1 VDVRQ
6 RAARDFPLLAVVLAG
21 IAFSV
26 PCAAADDFQTTA
38 AVAPQTLD
46 AGVVA
51 YYFHGNLRCRTC
63 QTIEAYSEEAIRSE
77 FADELASGHLV
88 WRVVN
93 TDDPENKHFVKDFEL
108 VTKSL
113 VLTEYRD
120 GEVTRWENLKQV
132 WQLVRDKEQF
142 LEYVRSSTRRFL
154 QED

>member
-1 VDVRQ
+1 MRQ
-6 RAARDFPLLAVVLAG
+6 RAARGFPLLAVVLTG
-21 IAFSV
+21 IAFSM

-46 AGVVA
+46 VEVVA

-63 QTIEAYSEEAIRSE
+63 KTIEAYSEEAIQSE
-77 FADELASGHLV
+77 FADELASGRLV

-93 TDDPENKHFVKDFEL
+93 IDEPENKHFVKDFEL

-113 VLTEYRD
+113 VLTEYQD

-132 WQLVRDKEQF
+132 WQLVRDKEQ
-142 LEYVRSSTRRFL
+142 LLAYVRSSTRRFL

>member
-1 VDVRQ
+1 MRR
-6 RAARDFPLLAVVLAG
+6 RAARGFPLLAVVLAG

-26 PCAAADDFQTTA
+26 PCAAGDDLQTTA
-38 AVAPQTLD
+38 AVVPQALD
-46 AGVVA
+46 VGVVA
-51 YYFHGNLRCRTC
+51 YYFHGNLRCKTC
-63 QTIEAYSEEAIRSE
+63 RTIEAYSEEAIRSE
-77 FADELASGHLV
+77 FADELASSRLA

-93 TDDPENKHFVKDFEL
+93 VEEPENKHFVKDFEL

-113 VLTEYRD
+113 VLTEYED

-142 LEYVRSSTRRFL
+142 LDYVHSSTRKFL

>member
-1 VDVRQ
+1 MRQ
-6 RAARDFPLLAVVLAG
+6 RADRRFPLLAVALAG

-26 PCAAADDFQTTA
+26 SCAADDDFQTTTD
-38 AVAPQTLD
+38 VAPQTLD
-46 AGVVA
+46 VEVVA

-63 QTIEAYSEEAIRSE
+63 RAIEAYSEEAIRSE
-77 FADELASGHLV
+77 FADELASGRLA

-93 TDDPENKHFVKDFEL
+93 IDEPENEHFVKDFEL

-113 VLTEYRD
+113 VLTEYED
-120 GEVTRWENLKQV
+120 GEVIRWANLKQV

-142 LEYVRSSTRRFL
+142 FDYVHSSTRQFL

>member
-1 VDVRQ
+1 MRQ
-6 RAARDFPLLAVVLAG
+6 RAARGFPLLAVVLAG

-26 PCAAADDFQTTA
+26 PCAAADDFQTTT
-38 AVAPQTLD
+38 AVAPQALD
-46 AGVVA
+46 AKVVA

-63 QTIEAYSEEAIRSE
+63 QAIEAYSEEAIRSE
-77 FADELASGHLV
+77 FADELASGRLV

-93 TDDPENKHFVKDFEL
+93 IDEPENKHFVKDFEL

-113 VLTEYRD
+113 VLTEYQD

-142 LEYVRSSTRRFL
+142 LDYVHSSTRKFL

>member
-1 VDVRQ
+1 MRQ
-6 RAARDFPLLAVVLAG
+6 RAARAVPLLAVVLAG

-46 AGVVA
+46 VEVVA
-51 YYFHGNLRCRTC
+51 YYLHGNFRCRTC
-63 QTIEAYSEEAIRSE
+63 RTIESYSEEAIRGE
-77 FADELASGHLV
+77 FADELASGRLA

-93 TDDPENKHFVKDFEL
+93 IEEPENKHFVKDFEL

-113 VLTEYRD
+113 VLTEYED
-120 GEVTRWENLKQV
+120 GEVIRWENLKQV

-142 LEYVRSSTRRFL
+142 LDYVHSSTRKFL

>member
-1 VDVRQ
+1 MRQ
-6 RAARDFPLLAVVLAG
+6 RAARGFPLLAVVLAG

-26 PCAAADDFQTTA
+26 PCAADDDSQATTA
-38 AVAPQTLD
+38 VVPQTLD
-46 AGVVA
+46 AEVIA

-63 QTIEAYSEEAIRSE
+63 RTIEAYSQEAIRSA
-77 FADELASGHLV
+77 FADELASGRLA

-93 TDDPENKHFVKDFEL
+93 IDEPENKHFIRDFEL

-113 VLTEYRD
+113 VITEYQG

-142 LEYVRSSTRRFL
+142 FDYVRSSTRKFL
-154 QED
+154 QEN

>member
-1 VDVRQ
+1 MRQ
-6 RAARDFPLLAVVLAG
+6 RDACGFSLLAVVLAG

-26 PCAAADDFQTTA
+26 PCAAADDFQTTT
-38 AVAPQTLD
+38 AVAPQALD
-46 AGVVA
+46 AKVVA

-63 QTIEAYSEEAIRSE
+63 QAIEAYSEEAIRSE
-77 FADELASGHLV
+77 FADELASGRLV

-93 TDDPENKHFVKDFEL
+93 IDEPENEHFIKDFEL

-142 LEYVRSSTRRFL
+142 FDYVRSSTRRFL
-154 QED
+154 QEN

>member
-1 VDVRQ
+1 MRR
-6 RAARDFPLLAVVLAG
+6 RAAGGFPLLAVVLAG

-26 PCAAADDFQTTA
+26 PHVAADDLQTTP
-38 AVAPQTLD
+38 AVAPQALD

-93 TDDPENKHFVKDFEL
+93 TDEPENRHFVKDFEL

-113 VLTEYRD
+113 VLTEYRE

-142 LEYVRSSTRRFL
+142 LDYVHSSTRKFL

>member
-1 VDVRQ
+1 MRR
-6 RAARDFPLLAVVLAG
+6 RAAGGFPLLAVVLAG

-26 PCAAADDFQTTA
+26 PYVAADDLQTTP
-38 AVAPQTLD
+38 AVAPRTLE
-46 AGVVA
+46 AEVVA

-88 WRVVN
+88 WRVIN
-93 TDDPENKHFVKDFEL
+93 TDEPENRHFVKDFEL

-113 VLTEYRD
+113 VLTEYRE

-142 LEYVRSSTRRFL
+142 LDYVHSSTRKFL

>member
-1 VDVRQ
+1 MR
-6 RAARDFPLLAVVLAG
+6 RRTAGGFPLLAVVLAG

-26 PCAAADDFQTTA
+26 PCAAADDLQTTP
-38 AVAPQTLD
+38 AVAPQTLE
-46 AGVVA
+46 AEVVA

-93 TDDPENKHFVKDFEL
+93 TDEPENRHFVKDFEL
-108 VTKSL
+108 VTRSL
-113 VLTEYRD
+113 VLTEYRE

-142 LEYVRSSTRRFL
+142 LDYVHSSTRKFL